1 MMWLA
6 NKVMIKILVYI
17 KKKKKT
23 TSTFKWIK
31 KPSHKKKI
39 IKKNLKEK
47 A

>member
-1 MMWLA
+1 MMWSA
-6 NKVMIKILVYI
+6 NKVIIKILVYI
-17 KKKKKT
+17 KKT